1 MDIGKEAFCDYIEQ
15 YQRRM
20 FRVARGILY
29 HDEDAEDAVGESIL
43 KAYEKRNQLKNPD
56 KFRPWI
62 MKIVVHESYRIARK
76 RGRTDYLE
84 DSPGTEIP
92 TEDSHYELWDL
103 VNTLD
108 EEFRVVTILFYYELK
123 GDRYDPG
130 HSRWNCEITSDQG
143 QGEVKT
149 PYLRKERFSC
159 RII

>member
-108 EEFRVVTILFYYELK
+108 EEFRVVTILFYYEDLSLK
-123 GDRYDPG
+123 EIGMILDIPVG
-130 HSRWNCEITSDQG
+130 TVKSRLTRARAKLKRLI
-143 QGEVKT
+143 
-149 PYLRKERFSC
+149 
-159 RII
+159 

>member
-15 YQRRM
+15 YHRRM

-108 EEFRVVTILFYYELK
+108 EEFRVVTILFYYEDLSLK
-123 GDRYDPG
+123 EIGMILDIPVG
-130 HSRWNCEITSDQG
+130 TVKSRLTRARAKLKHLI
-143 QGEVKT
+143 
-149 PYLRKERFSC
+149 
-159 RII
+159 

>member
-108 EEFRVVTILFYYELK
+108 EEFRVVTILFYYEDLSLK
-123 GDRYDPG
+123 EIGMILDIPVG
-130 HSRWNCEITSDQG
+130 TVKSRLTRARAKLKHLI
-143 QGEVKT
+143 
-149 PYLRKERFSC
+149 
-159 RII
+159 

>member
-84 DSPGTEIP
+84 DAPGTDIP
-92 TEDSHYELWDL
+92 AEDSHYELWDL

-108 EEFRVVTILFYYELK
+108 EEFRVVTILFYYEDLSIKEIGMILDIPVGTVKSRLTRARAKLK
-123 GDRYDPG
+123 RL
-130 HSRWNCEITSDQG
+130 I
-143 QGEVKT
+143 
-149 PYLRKERFSC
+149 
-159 RII
+159 

>member
-108 EEFRVVTILFYYELK
+108 EEFRVVTILFYYEDLSIKEIGMILDIPVGTVKSRLTRARAKLK
-123 GDRYDPG
+123 RL
-130 HSRWNCEITSDQG
+130 I
-143 QGEVKT
+143 
-149 PYLRKERFSC
+149 
-159 RII
+159 